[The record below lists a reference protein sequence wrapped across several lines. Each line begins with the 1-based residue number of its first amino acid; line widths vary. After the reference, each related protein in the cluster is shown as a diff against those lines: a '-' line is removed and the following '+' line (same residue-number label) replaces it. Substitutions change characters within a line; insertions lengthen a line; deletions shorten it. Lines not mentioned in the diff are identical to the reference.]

1 MTVRTINRLA
11 VPGATLHYEVSGDGP
26 VLLMISGEGDG
37 GTDAAGYDAVV
48 PQLAAQYTVVTYEP
62 RGNPPGGDP
71 ADKRGDE
78 AAEDALAIL
87 DAVAGDDSAY
97 VFGSSSGA
105 ITGLELLV
113 RHPERIRL
121 LIAHEPPAVEL
132 DVAALVA
139 LEDQLIPAVGSEPSE
154 VLTVEPI
161 LALSDRVGWKV
172 IAFPGGHGGYAERP
186 FEFASL
192 LLKVL
197 ANGGLR

>member
-1 MTVRTINRLA
+1 
-11 VPGATLHYEVSGDGP
+11 
-26 VLLMISGEGDG
+26 
-37 GTDAAGYDAVV
+37 VV
-48 PQLAAQYTVVTYEP
+48 
-62 RGNPPGGDP
+62 
-71 ADKRGDE
+71 
-78 AAEDALAIL
+78 L

>member
-1 MTVRTINRLA
+1 MTVKTINRLA
-11 VPGATLHYEVSGDGP
+11 VPGGTLLYEVSGDGP
-26 VLLMISGEGDG
+26 VLLMISGG
-37 GTDAAGYDAVV
+37 GTDAAVYDGVV

-62 RGNPPGGDP
+62 RGNSLDV
-71 ADKRGDE
+71 
-78 AAEDALAIL
+78 AAEDARAIL

-105 ITGLELLV
+105 ITGLELLI

-139 LEDQLIPAVGSEPSE
+139 LEDKLIPAVGSEPSE
-154 VLTVEPI
+154 VLAVEPI

-172 IAFPGGHGGYAERP
+172 VAFPGGHGGYAERP
-186 FEFASL
+186 YEFATL